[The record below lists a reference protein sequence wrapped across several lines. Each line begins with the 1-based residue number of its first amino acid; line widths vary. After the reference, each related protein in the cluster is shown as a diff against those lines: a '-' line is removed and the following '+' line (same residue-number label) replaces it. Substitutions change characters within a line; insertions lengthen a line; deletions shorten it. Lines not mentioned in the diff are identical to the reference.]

1 MLIRS
6 RPCVRTWR
14 SMAPGSLPSN
24 LGRVAC
30 SGFLPGKALGNK
42 QDVEDID
49 FDQCELG
56 LTMELDGTVPAPP
69 EALYHRK
76 RTRVKTNVPAMRR
89 LARFRCRNQHAHT
102 QLLGSVRKNGRW
114 HRRTDL
120 AKHYPTALQVELAEG
135 WAEHWG
141 LEPGTDP
148 RPSATGALCRTT
160 AEGHEGGG
168 GATIVTPP
176 ARNQAAPDQ
185 GLLLDGAGRWW
196 IGPLAREVQEEALH
210 GVDATTAPADT
221 AKAPSSWPDRTT
233 PAFKEELIRRLR
245 SRRSERYAD
254 FSNHDFELLE
264 TCVRHNSRA
273 FFIDGCRPT
282 RLRGFLFDVLLSDEE
297 PVSSRAFPSAP
308 DRRQD
313 LRHHVEKQV
322 DLGNLVRS
330 ASPYAA
336 AGFTIREA
344 GKDHGRFVIDYRK
357 LNRKTIRHHSPIPD
371 IFATLREMADSRRLT
386 ALDLDTGFHHLGLTA
401 RASERLAVVVP
412 EGQYRWLTL
421 PRATELSASC

>member
-1 MLIRS
+1 M
-6 RPCVRTWR
+6 
-14 SMAPGSLPSN
+14 
-24 LGRVAC
+24 
-30 SGFLPGKALGNK
+30 
-42 QDVEDID
+42 
-49 FDQCELG
+49 
-56 LTMELDGTVPAPP
+56 
-69 EALYHRK
+69 
-76 RTRVKTNVPAMRR
+76 
-89 LARFRCRNQHAHT
+89 
-102 QLLGSVRKNGRW
+102 
-114 HRRTDL
+114 
-120 AKHYPTALQVELAEG
+120 
-135 WAEHWG
+135 
-141 LEPGTDP
+141 
-148 RPSATGALCRTT
+148 
-160 AEGHEGGG
+160 
-168 GATIVTPP
+168 TPP

-221 AKAPSSWPDRTT
+221 LKAPSSWPDRTT

-264 TCVRHNSRA
+264 TCVRHNSQA

-313 LRHHVEKQV
+313 LKHHVEKQV

-344 GKDHGRFVIDYRK
+344 GKEHGRFVIDYRK
-357 LNRKTIRHHSPIPD
+357 LNRKTIRHHNPIPD

-386 ALDLDTGFHHLGLTA
+386 ALDLDTGFHPLGLTA
-401 RASERLAVVVP
+401 RASEKLAVVVP
-412 EGQYRWLTL
+412 EGQCRWLTL
-421 PRATELSASC
+421 PNVPSTDHRAFSKLLAEWSPQ